1 MLWEPFGWILTSEG
15 VEHYEDLVSV
25 LEAQVGGSAAYLVWS
40 FPSSELVVDGVGL
53 SQL

>member
-1 MLWEPFGWILTSEG
+1 MEG
-15 VEHYEDLVSV
+15 VEHCEELVLV
-25 LEAQVGGSAAYLVWS
+25 LEAQVGGSACLVQS

>member
-1 MLWEPFGWILTSEG
+1 MEG

-25 LEAQVGGSAAYLVWS
+25 LEAQVGGSACLVWS
-40 FPSSELVVDGVGL
+40 FPTSELVVDGVGL